1 MWSMKICCISQY
13 SHTKLEKI
21 APEMKNT
28 INDDGT
34 KKDISEKNEHERQ
47 GKNCGI
53 HGKININ
60 M

>member
-1 MWSMKICCISQY
+1 MKICCISQY
-13 SHTKLEKI
+13 SHTKVEKI
-21 APEMKNT
+21 APEMKKT